1 LREKE
6 KDKIFQGVF
15 MVEISERL
23 KKIPPYLF
31 VELDRLKN
39 EKLKEGA
46 DVIDLGIGDPD
57 IPTPRDIVEVAQ
69 RALEKPENHRY
80 PANPGSLFFRK
91 ACADYMKRRFGV
103 SFDPESEV
111 LALIGSKEGIAH
123 LPIAFVNPGNVVL
136 CPDPAYPVYHL
147 GTIFTH
153 GEPYYMPLTWENEFL
168 PDLGRIPEE
177 VLRKTKILWL
187 NYPNNPTGACA
198 TKEFYQEA
206 IKLAKKYDFVVACD
220 AAYVELYYEERP
232 LSIFEVEGAKEVA
245 IEFHSLS
252 KTFCMTGWRIGF
264 ACGKKEIVQGLA
276 KVKSNI
282 DSGVF
287 TAIQEA
293 GAYALSNL
301 ETLVPPLR
309 KVFEER
315 RNFLGKEL
323 KNLGFEFKLPKATF
337 YLWVKVPEG
346 YTSSEFC
353 KKLLKEL
360 AIVVT
365 PGNGFGTFGEG
376 YFRIALTVGV
386 ERLKEAIK
394 RLATLKN

>member
-57 IPTPRDIVEVAQ
+57 IPTPREIVEVAQ

-103 SFDPESEV
+103 TFDPESEV

-123 LPIAFVNPGNVVL
+123 LPLAFVNPGDVVL

-153 GEPYYMPLTWENEFL
+153 GEPYYMPLTWENDFL
-168 PDLGRIPEE
+168 PDFGKIPEE

-232 LSIFEVEGAKEVA
+232 LSIFEVEGAKEIA

-264 ACGKKEIVQGLA
+264 ACGKREIVQALA

-301 ETLVPPLR
+301 ESLVPPLK

-323 KNLGFEFKLPKATF
+323 KNLGFEFKLTKATF

>member
-1 LREKE
+1 
-6 KDKIFQGVF
+6 

-103 SFDPESEV
+103 TFDPESEV

-123 LPIAFVNPGNVVL
+123 LPLAFVNPGDVVL